1 MLLAFYNVNRM
12 LHACHVIYFG
22 KRARC
27 HFKCHLLLFMR
38 IHFFCNLQYQGV
50 LFLISPSPQL
60 VRIFLINKVTCY
72 ANKCFLICL
81 IPSYLYRL
89 FYSLKEGNLLHN
101 VHNNIFCVSYFNK
114 NSALAINTYKDVSY
128 LLTLVSKFLKA
139 RNIFYESLCKKGP
152 YSYVLEHNPNLFVLL
167 CIHWIHVYLNV
178 FELYMQM
185 NLNLKTSLN
194 CQSYVNYM
202 RVSGICPKLL
212 KQFYT
217 RLSLVHI
224 NRILI

>member
-89 FYSLKEGNLLHN
+89 FYSLKR
-101 VHNNIFCVSYFNK
+101 VICYIMYTIIYF
-114 NSALAINTYKDVSY
+114 A
-128 LLTLVSKFLKA
+128 
-139 RNIFYESLCKKGP
+139 SL
-152 YSYVLEHNPNLFVLL
+152 
-167 CIHWIHVYLNV
+167 
-178 FELYMQM
+178 
-185 NLNLKTSLN
+185 
-194 CQSYVNYM
+194 
-202 RVSGICPKLL
+202 
-212 KQFYT
+212 
-217 RLSLVHI
+217 
-224 NRILI
+224 ILIKIRPWLSTLIRMCHICLHLFQNF

>member
-128 LLTLVSKFLKA
+128 LFTLVSKFLKA
-139 RNIFYESLCKKGP
+139 RYIFWTLCKN
-152 YSYVLEHNPNLFVLL
+152 YYYVKRGR
-167 CIHWIHVYLNV
+167 IHMFWSIIQIYLSFYVYTG
-178 FELYMQM
+178 YM
-185 NLNLKTSLN
+185 
-194 CQSYVNYM
+194 Y
-202 RVSGICPKLL
+202 I
-212 KQFYT
+212 
-217 RLSLVHI
+217 
-224 NRILI
+224 